1 MLTDHS
7 KERRNF
13 MRMVVNAPVTLIQG
27 AHVMEGVCRDLSANG
42 MSIEIEE
49 NLYPEGSELQ
59 VSLATSSNLLPPFQ
73 AQARVIR
80 VDALGEGYRL
90 GVEFLSIA

>member
-7 KERRNF
+7 KERRTF
-13 MRMVVNAPVTLIQG
+13 MRMVVDAPVTVIHGNRRLAGI
-27 AHVMEGVCRDLSANG
+27 CRDLSANG
-42 MSIEIEE
+42 MSIEVEE
-49 NLYPEGSELQ
+49 DGTREGAELL

-80 VDALGEGYRL
+80 ATPHEPIYRL
-90 GVEFLSIA
+90 GVEFVSVA

>member
-1 MLTDHS
+1 MPGSQCQRHVDRDREEPVS
-7 KERRNF
+7 RRER
-13 MRMVVNAPVTLIQG
+13 A
-27 AHVMEGVCRDLSANG
+27 E
-42 MSIEIEE
+42 
-49 NLYPEGSELQ
+49 

-80 VDALGEGYRL
+80 VDAQGEGYRL